1 MFSLVFLI
9 ATEYLTKKL
18 YFYIQMCNK
27 TGTKWNYGEWLF
39 TSKPGVFGMIGG
51 CANPTGVAL
60 ISILTIMVLCS
71 LPCVRRSGRFE
82 VSPFRIWVFFVL
94 GMSSSDLLIWRNLE
108 FWSTNICFLFFL
120 TEKIDLLLV
129 QQKTLTNQT
138 LFFSV

>member
-1 MFSLVFLI
+1 MDKVKNFCDHSMTLKELCTKGKKTKFVRSFFGRIYGAPICLLFYLTFSSWCFGLVFLI

-82 VSPFRIWVFFVL
+82 VSPFRI
-94 GMSSSDLLIWRNLE
+94 
-108 FWSTNICFLFFL
+108 
-120 TEKIDLLLV
+120 
-129 QQKTLTNQT
+129 
-138 LFFSV
+138 